1 MPRRPDAQS
10 GGETDAKA
18 SAKHGAQFGD
28 AVLRRTIE
36 RVPSLDPVK
45 AQSVG
50 AARVVGLVYESLL
63 EYDYAKRPYELRGCL
78 AEGLPEVSDDG
89 QELTFRLRPG
99 VFFGP
104 DECFEDLRNSDRET
118 PQKGEP
124 DGPRQQA
131 YNSKSGGGARVREL
145 VAEDVVYSFKRLAD
159 AKVSTGSWWI
169 LSGRVAGL
177 DAFHEASAD
186 MSRPTDYDAPVEGL
200 RAEGPLVFKMRLT
213 RPLPQLPWLLAMP
226 CCAIVPREAVERYG
240 QEEFGQREVGTG
252 AFRLAAWRRNYRMSF
267 ERRPGR
273 DTARDATPDLG
284 DADGAVPVER
294 LEFVV
299 MDDASTRW
307 MAFLAGMLDIEGAI
321 PRDNLDSALAPDGSL
336 APALAARGIRLVRQP
351 GLSTFYIGINMDD
364 PVLGP
369 NRKLRQA
376 LNAAYAFSEWA
387 PLNPGLGVAATGPVP
402 PNVEGR
408 LETPFAYAENLDLAK
423 KLLAEAGYP
432 DGIDPATGHRLTL
445 RIELGQTDQETR
457 ETTELMAAFYAR
469 IGIVLEASY
478 NNWPAFLRKV
488 RHREA
493 QLFRVG
499 WFADYPDAE
508 NFLQLFYGPNASPGP
523 NRCNYANPAFDVLYE
538 EALRERDP
546 ARRLDLYRQMQEMI
560 RVDCPWVFLHHRC
573 ENALVHERVRN
584 FQMHDFPYGM
594 EKHYRLEK

>member
-1 MPRRPDAQS
+1 MRVFRFLLPMLVPGLVAAES
-10 GGETDAKA
+10 GAI
-18 SAKHGAQFGD
+18 
-28 AVLRRTIE
+28 LRRTIE

-50 AARVVGLVYESLL
+50 ASRVVGLVYEPLL

-78 AEGLPEVSDDG
+78 AEALPEVSADG
-89 QELTFRLRPG
+89 LELTVRLRPG

-104 DECFEDLRNSDRET
+104 DACFAPE
-118 PQKGEP
+118 
-124 DGPRQQA
+124 
-131 YNSKSGGGARVREL
+131 GAPPTSREL
-145 VAEDVVYSFKRLAD
+145 TAEDVVYSFKRLAD
-159 AKVSTGSWWI
+159 AKVSTGSWWV
-169 LSGRVAGL
+169 LAGRIAGL
-177 DAFHEASAD
+177 DAFHEATTD
-186 MSRPTDYDAPVEGL
+186 WTRPTDYDAPVEGL
-200 RAEGPLVFKMRLT
+200 RADGRHMFRLRLT
-213 RPLPQLPWLLAMP
+213 QPMPQLPWLLALP
-226 CCAIVPREAVERYG
+226 CCSVVPREAVERYG
-240 QEEFGQREVGTG
+240 LEEFGQREVGTG
-252 AFRLAAWRRNYRMSF
+252 AFRLAGWRRNYRMSF

-284 DADGAVPVER
+284 DAEGAVPVER

-307 MAFLAGMLDIEGAI
+307 MAFVSGMLDIEGSI
-321 PRDNLDSALAPDGSL
+321 PRDNLDSALTPDGSL
-336 APALAARGIRLVRQP
+336 APALARRGIRLVRQP

-369 NRKLRQA
+369 NKKLRQA

-387 PLNPGLGVAATGPVP
+387 PLNPGLGVAAAGPVP

-408 LETPFAYAENLDLAK
+408 LETPFPYAENLNRAK

-432 DGIDPATGHRLTL
+432 DGIDPATGHRLVL

-523 NRCNYANPAFDVLYE
+523 NRSNYANPAFDALYV
-538 EALRERDP
+538 EAVRTTD
-546 ARRLDLYRQMQEMI
+546 AGRRLDLYRRMQDILRE
-560 RVDCPWVFLHHRC
+560 DCPWVFLHHRC
-573 ENALVHERVRN
+573 ENALVHDRVRN

-594 EKHYRLEK
+594 EKHYRVRLAP